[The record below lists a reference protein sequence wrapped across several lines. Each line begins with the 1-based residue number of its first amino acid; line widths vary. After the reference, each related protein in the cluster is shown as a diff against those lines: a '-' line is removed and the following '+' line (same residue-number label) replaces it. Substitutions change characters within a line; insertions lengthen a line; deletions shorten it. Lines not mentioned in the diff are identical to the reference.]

1 MTNAVNFSPAASV
14 SFSAPAFAP
23 GTFAL
28 PAYDAGNLD
37 LMLTNNGCA
46 AATITLSAGGGC
58 YLRPGQSFMLTANA
72 SVLAAA
78 VGHASV
84 GNMSAAGSSATS
96 CTAQTDQ
103 FGGTITVTRGTA
115 SAPAVF

>member
-1 MTNAVNFSPAASV
+1 MTNTINFAPAASV
-14 SFSAPAFAP
+14 SFSAPTIAP
-23 GTFAL
+23 GTFNL

-72 SVLAAA
+72 TVLAAA
-78 VGHASV
+78 ASHPGV

-115 SAPAVF
+115 TAPAVF

>member
-46 AATITLSAGGGC
+46 AATITLSSGGGC
-58 YLRPGQSFMLTANA
+58 RLSPGQSILLTANA
-72 SVLAAA
+72 TVLAAA
-78 VGHASV
+78 VGHANV
-84 GNMSAAGSSATS
+84 GNMAAAGSNATT
-96 CTAQTDQ
+96 CQAQTDQ